1 MRSATEDLM
10 PINSQTDL
18 TQFINGLITDNA
30 PRFQIIVDDSYQYQ
44 LTVSTIEKRLKDDF
58 VQFEILTKDFEK
70 CKDVQIFQK
79 SFVFEKFQAEADG
92 SLEMIRAKFEE
103 LHSYNSDITKYIK
116 VSEQLGLITVVGRQ
130 LRESLQKKVK
140 QEQSALRVYLFAL
153 AEQSFKLITTSLDSI
168 KQQLEKTFDGLNQY
182 VAYVKSL
189 KAAKAT
195 LEDLEKQKTELEQ
208 MKSVLQKFREEKGTS
223 NFGNSN
229 VSQLQTKIE
238 VINQD
243 LTNRKREVDE
253 ATERATLQKEANV
266 EALGKRIEEVKEGLE
281 LCVQNVETPTT
292 MSRKLEDKEDA
303 LKELASLKKKYDG
316 LKEKINQF

>member
-1 MRSATEDLM
+1 
-10 PINSQTDL
+10 
-18 TQFINGLITDNA
+18 
-30 PRFQIIVDDSYQYQ
+30 
-44 LTVSTIEKRLKDDF
+44 
-58 VQFEILTKDFEK
+58 
-70 CKDVQIFQK
+70 
-79 SFVFEKFQAEADG
+79 
-92 SLEMIRAKFEE
+92 
-103 LHSYNSDITKYIK
+103 
-116 VSEQLGLITVVGRQ
+116 
-130 LRESLQKKVK
+130 
-140 QEQSALRVYLFAL
+140 
-153 AEQSFKLITTSLDSI
+153 
-168 KQQLEKTFDGLNQY
+168 